1 VQVIL
6 KPLTASTLDRVTKS
20 RLAPLWFALCLWSG
34 LVILFS
40 FTAAVVN
47 SEPWSVSLAHTCSFW
62 LLWFFFLPLIVWLS
76 LRFPLERPNV
86 LLQAG
91 FHLVACALVV
101 IISQAAYRTFL
112 PLPPPPPAM
121 ASASQN
127 FPRANI
133 SPGFRAGPDIVI
145 YLLIMSGCV
154 AFAHF
159 RKSQEKE
166 RRAGELEAHLAQA
179 KLQALRM
186 QINPHFLFNTLNA
199 ISTLVHTSPHTADE
213 MITDLGELFRFS
225 LESSNDQ
232 EIPLSRE
239 LELLRRYL
247 AIEQRRFGQ
256 RLEIE
261 QNADPEIHDALVPP
275 LILQPIVENAIRHGI
290 ETQAG
295 LGRIA
300 ISARRNGNQV
310 KLSVS
315 DNGKKPFD
323 ASIKEDKRQGIG
335 LANTRARLQ
344 QLYGKEQSFSIFN
357 GDLGGWTV
365 EIKIPFSATPVTK
378 SVL

>member
-1 VQVIL
+1 
-6 KPLTASTLDRVTKS
+6 
-20 RLAPLWFALCLWSG
+20 

-62 LLWFFFLPLIVWLS
+62 LLWFFFFPLIVWLS

-86 LLQAG
+86 FLQAG
-91 FHLVACALVV
+91 LHLVACALVV
-101 IISQAAYRTFL
+101 IISQAAFRTFL
-112 PLPPPPPAM
+112 PLPPPPSAM

-127 FPRANI
+127 SPHAII
-133 SPGFRAGPDIVI
+133 SPGFRVGPDIVI
-145 YLLIMSGCV
+145 YLLTMSAGV

-159 RKSQEKE
+159 RKSQQRE
-166 RRAGELEAHLAQA
+166 RRAIELEAHLAQA
-179 KLQALRM
+179 QLKLLRM

-256 RLEIE
+256 RLEIG
-261 QNADPEIHDALVPP
+261 QNVDPEILNALVPP

-290 ETQAG
+290 ESQAG
-295 LGRIA
+295 FGRIA
-300 ISARRNGNQV
+300 IYARRNGNQV

-323 ASIKEDKRQGIG
+323 SSIRENKRQGIG

-344 QLYGKEQSFSIFN
+344 QLYGKEQSFSIVN

-365 EIKIPFSATPVTK
+365 EIKIPFSTTPITK
-378 SVL
+378 SIL

>member
-1 VQVIL
+1 
-6 KPLTASTLDRVTKS
+6 
-20 RLAPLWFALCLWSG
+20 
-34 LVILFS
+34 
-40 FTAAVVN
+40 
-47 SEPWSVSLAHTCSFW
+47 
-62 LLWFFFLPLIVWLS
+62 
-76 LRFPLERPNV
+76 
-86 LLQAG
+86 
-91 FHLVACALVV
+91 
-101 IISQAAYRTFL
+101 
-112 PLPPPPPAM
+112 
-121 ASASQN
+121 
-127 FPRANI
+127 
-133 SPGFRAGPDIVI
+133 
-145 YLLIMSGCV
+145 
-154 AFAHF
+154 
-159 RKSQEKE
+159 
-166 RRAGELEAHLAQA
+166 
-179 KLQALRM
+179 M

-213 MITDLGELFRFS
+213 MITDLSELFRFS

-261 QNADPEIHDALVPP
+261 QNADPEILNALVPP

-300 ISARRNGNQV
+300 INARRNGSHV